1 MTQPLQDILILRS
14 MLCVREQTNAINLM
28 GFSHILSAMKNEFY
42 MEMFL
47 EQCQVDLCLHFY
59 WVSAVLD

>member
-1 MTQPLQDILILRS
+1 
-14 MLCVREQTNAINLM
+14 M

-47 EQCQVDLCLHFY
+47 EQCQVDQCLHFY
-59 WVSAVLD
+59 WVSAVLDWIISLERPLERAIVMEDPSPRS